1 MGKVPQTPNKQASAG
16 GCPVHVPIPGLNIT
30 SAIALWLAL
39 TTFGPLFK
47 VEQLPNGLGLTILF
61 FNNLNVLIAFCE
73 IALGNHIRFIQQ
85 DYECLKKEFEGK
97 EWQAAFRY
105 LFMPLSIV
113 DLFDGQ
119 KWAIMWSTYSLWDPS
134 YQNQESFGF
143 FIDVGNGWST
153 IPPCVLWNIAI
164 LWPSQVQQFWQYSWL
179 LVGFVG
185 CCSYWQFLYG
195 TIIYLLSF
203 VFNQRYVG
211 KPLAEVAGF
220 VGFANGIW
228 FVFPIVALY
237 ASAIILRDQDL
248 VGIFQSTI

>member
-1 MGKVPQTPNKQASAG
+1 MHA
-16 GCPVHVPIPGLNIT
+16 PIPGLNIT
-30 SAIALWLAL
+30 SAIVLWLAL
-39 TTFGPLFK
+39 TTLAPLFF
-47 VEQLPNGLGLTILF
+47 VEQLPNALGLAILF
-61 FNNLNVLIAFCE
+61 FNNLNILIAFCE

-85 DYECLKKEFEGK
+85 DYLDLKKKYEGK

-105 LFMPLSIV
+105 LFMELSLF

-153 IPPCVLWNIAI
+153 ILPCVLWNAAI
-164 LWPSQVQQFWQYSWL
+164 LLPSQMQQAWAYSWL

-185 CCSYWQFLYG
+185 CCSYWQVLYG
-195 TIIYLLSF
+195 TIIYFFSF
-203 VFNQRYVG
+203 IFNKRYVG

-228 FVFPIVALY
+228 FFFPIAALY
-237 ASAIILRDQDL
+237 AAAIILRDQEL
-248 VGIFQSTI
+248 VGVFQ